1 MNTAIFDAYK
11 NTVTTQLIR
20 VASDYA
26 FINSTQV
33 IDTPKERDDDC

>member
-11 NTVTTQLIR
+11 NTVTTKLIR

-33 IDTPKERDDDC
+33 IDEPKERDDDC